1 MTTTSKTTMRRF
13 LFISALCLAVQ
24 AGLLAPALA
33 QDDAAPDATPE
44 RKAAHAQRKAER
56 AHIEAERKAVAERQL
71 AADKECYKLF
81 AVEDCLRTSRNRARE
96 AEAGLRKREMQINDA
111 ERKEKAADRRRSIA
125 EKQSAQPGPLGEAAE
140 VGIGVRGQPHVQA
153 PRPPRTPKTPV
164 VPTPRAQDIQQREA
178 EQAQRAAETAQR
190 ADRARERHA
199 EELKAAE
206 ARRARVAR
214 DQAAAAAAG
223 RKPAAPLPVPAP
235 DAAR

>member
-1 MTTTSKTTMRRF
+1 MTSKTTMRR
-13 LFISALCLAVQ
+13 LFFIPALCLAVQ
-24 AGLLAPALA
+24 AVVLAPARA
-33 QDDAAPDATPE
+33 QDDAPDALPE

-56 AHIEAERKAVAERQL
+56 AGIDQERKAIAERQL
-71 AADKECYKLF
+71 GADKECYKLF
-81 AVEDCLRTSRNRARE
+81 AVEDCLRTSRNRTRE

-125 EKQSAQPGPLGEAAE
+125 EKQSAQPGPPGEVPE
-140 VGIGVRGQPHVQA
+140 VGIGVRGQPHVQT
-153 PRPPRTPKTPV
+153 PRTPRTPKTPV

-178 EQAQRAAETAQR
+178 ERAQRAAEAAQR
-190 ADRARERHA
+190 AGRARERHA

-214 DQAAAAAAG
+214 DQAAAAASG

-235 DAAR
+235 EAAK